1 MVEGDSA
8 KGKSESYNVE
18 AGLQP
23 NYNQSA
29 ASNQSTHPT
38 GHPSAGQVNSNA
50 NPQLQPHPQP
60 HIDNRAIIQPYSLGS
75 GPKQPEYQFAADN
88 RGYEPDNQANGK
100 QQDVERAAGDAPT
113 DGHGAGVGSGV
124 VAVSG
129 SGPPAGSGPGKGRKK
144 SSPLPEPTT
153 PICAN
158 FERAIE
164 LCGYGKFH
172 YILLAICGLVSTSEE
187 MDVISMSFIL
197 PSAECDLDLNTETKG
212 WLNSIIFIGM
222 MVGAYFW
229 GSIAD
234 SFGRKKVLIVISFM
248 NAFCI
253 VASSFSQ
260 SYTFFMLFRFLN
272 GAALG
277 GSGPVIW
284 SYFAEFQP
292 KAKRGSMLSFMAA
305 FWTFGNL
312 FVASLAWLIIPT
324 TIGFITPYFTYNS
337 WRIFLLVCSL
347 PSFLVGF
354 LLFYLPESPKFLL
367 TRGKKDRALAIFRG
381 IFVTNTKRRPDEY
394 MVYDLEMDEKLLEST
409 AGKNK
414 YSRMVSGMVDH
425 SKALFKSPI
434 LRFTIVSITINFTF
448 HIGYYGL
455 LMWFPELFNRFE
467 EYEKAFPGESAGV
480 CSVTEYVVKV
490 AQMEQDT
497 NVTCSSEI
505 PQSVFMESLISLAS
519 ALPANLLA
527 ILGMDMLGRKFF
539 LIAGTMTAG
548 ICSALMYFVR
558 SSVQNLVVSA
568 IFSGAI
574 SAANAALDC
583 LITEVFPTKLRATG
597 VAISMVAARLG
608 GIIGNIVIA
617 QLLDNYC
624 PSPTFIVSGLL
635 IGGGLMCLLLPNTT
649 RKELN

>member
-29 ASNQSTHPT
+29 ASNPSNHSTGNAT
-38 GHPSAGQVNSNA
+38 GNA
-50 NPQLQPHPQP
+50 NANP
-60 HIDNRAIIQPYSLGS
+60 HIDNRAIIQPYSLGT
-75 GPKQPEYQFAADN
+75 GAKQPEYQFAADN
-88 RGYEPDNQANGK
+88 RGYEPDTTTTNGK
-100 QQDVERAAGDAPT
+100 QDVERAVGGAAGDSST
-113 DGHGAGVGSGV
+113 TEHNGNGNGKD
-124 VAVSG
+124 
-129 SGPPAGSGPGKGRKK
+129 KGRKGK
-144 SSPLPEPTT
+144 KGAPLPEPTS
-153 PICAN
+153 PIVAN

-260 SYTFFMLFRFLN
+260 TYSFFMLFRFLN

-312 FVASLAWLIIPT
+312 FVAGLAWLIIPT
-324 TIGFITPYFTYNS
+324 DIGFKTPYFTYNS

-381 IFVTNTKRRPDEY
+381 IFVTNTRKRPD
-394 MVYDLEMDEKLLEST
+394 D
-409 AGKNK
+409 KNK

-425 SKALFKSPI
+425 SRALFKSPI

-467 EYEKAFPGESAGV
+467 EYEKAFPDSSAGV
-480 CSVTEYVVKV
+480 CTVTEYVVGI
-490 AQMEQDT
+490 ARESA
-497 NVTCSSEI
+497 NNGTCSSDI

-558 SSVQNLVVSA
+558 SSLQNLIVSA